1 MSEHKYGTME
11 LGGNTIPL
19 TKSGYPNCR
28 YLTKDE
34 RVVVR
39 EFLTALNKKKQ
50 EELFKEL
57 TETLDNLI
65 EEQLKKTLDGDIIE

>member
-1 MSEHKYGTME
+1 MTEHKYGTME
-11 LGGNTIPL
+11 LSGNIIPL

-39 EFLTALNKKKQ
+39 DFLTALNKKKQ
-50 EELFKEL
+50 EELYKEL
-57 TETLDNLI
+57 KETLDNLI
-65 EEQLKKTLDGDIIE
+65 DIKIK